1 MDNITMPLT
10 PSNRR
15 CVICGAEIR
24 SNNPR
29 ALTCS
34 PECRARHISQARQA
48 SVRAR
53 WGEEIVGHSVQ
64 IRCGKAEAKA
74 LRDFAK
80 REGLPM
86 SVAASQAVRAYLDGV
101 GSGVAK

>member
-1 MDNITMPLT
+1 MTVN

-24 SNNPR
+24 SGNPR
-29 ALTCS
+29 TLTCS
-34 PECRARHISQARQA
+34 PECRAKHISRARQA

-53 WGEEIVGHSVQ
+53 WGEEVVGHSVQ
-64 IRCGKAEAKA
+64 IRCGEAEAKA

-86 SVAASQAVRAYLDGV
+86 SVAASQAVRAYLEGV